1 MIRIKI
7 KDLAEN
13 TKITKTEMKK
23 IVGGTIFR
31 INKTDAPTI
40 VNPSVKSGDFPYTQ
54 GGGDDEEE

>member
-1 MIRIKI
+1 MAKIKI
-7 KDLAEN
+7 EDLAKD

-40 VNPSVKSGDFPYTQ
+40 VDPLVRAGDFPNTQ